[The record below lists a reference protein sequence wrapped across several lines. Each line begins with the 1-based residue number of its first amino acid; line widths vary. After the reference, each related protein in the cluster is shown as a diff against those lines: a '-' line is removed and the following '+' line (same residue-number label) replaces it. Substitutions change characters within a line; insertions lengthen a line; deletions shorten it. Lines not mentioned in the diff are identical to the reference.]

1 MPEQLTEE
9 PATRSRRV
17 VPAIGQAGIVV
28 AVCAV
33 AGALAGVVWE
43 WLWTPPVGVVIRHEW
58 LVGLSGLRSE
68 FSATGLY
75 VVVAS
80 VAGLLVGALCG
91 LFLDRAE
98 LVTLAAVLVGAVLA
112 GWIMAQVGQALGP
125 PDPRQLAETASNG
138 TRLPSDLRIVGKIW
152 PPRSIRDPSPYVAF
166 PAGATLGLAVVL
178 LGLTKRH
185 AGESSGPAPTG

>member
-9 PATRSRRV
+9 PATRSRGV
-17 VPAIGQAGIVV
+17 LPVITQAGIVV
-28 AVCAV
+28 AVCAL

-43 WLWTPPVGVVIRHEW
+43 WLWTPSVGVVIRHEW

-98 LVTLAAVLVGAVLA
+98 LVTLGAVLVGAVLA
-112 GWIMAQVGQALGP
+112 GWIMVQVGEAMGP
-125 PDPRQLAETASNG
+125 PDPRQLAETAPDR
-138 TRLPSDLRIVGKIW
+138 TRLPSDLRLAGK
-152 PPRSIRDPSPYVAF
+152 SPYVAF

-178 LGLTKRH
+178 LGSTKRH
-185 AGESSGPAPTG
+185 AGDGSGPAPTG

>member
-9 PATRSRRV
+9 PATQSRGV
-17 VPAIGQAGIVV
+17 APAIAQAGIVV

-43 WLWTPPVGVVIRHEW
+43 WLWTPPVGVAIHHEW

-68 FSATGLY
+68 FTATGLY

-80 VAGLLVGALCG
+80 FAGLLVGVLCG

-98 LVTLAAVLVGAVLA
+98 LVTLAAVVVGAVLA
-112 GWIMAQVGQALGP
+112 GWIMVQVGQALGP
-125 PDPRQLAETASNG
+125 PDPRQLAKSAAER
-138 TRLPSDLRIVGKIW
+138 TRLPSDLRIAGK
-152 PPRSIRDPSPYVAF
+152 SPYVAF

-185 AGESSGPAPTG
+185 ADDGSGSAPTG

>member
-9 PATRSRRV
+9 PATRSGAV
-17 VPAIGQAGIVV
+17 VLAQAGIVV

-58 LVGLSGLRSE
+58 LLGLSGLRSE

-98 LVTLAAVLVGAVLA
+98 LVTLAAVVVGAVLA
-112 GWIMAQVGQALGP
+112 GWIMVQVGQTLGP
-125 PDPRQLAETASNG
+125 PDPRQLAKTAPER
-138 TRLPSDLRIVGKIW
+138 TRLPSDLRIAGK
-152 PPRSIRDPSPYVAF
+152 SPYVAF

-178 LGLTKRH
+178 LGSSKRN
-185 AGESSGPAPTG
+185 AGVASGPAPTG

>member
-112 GWIMAQVGQALGP
+112 GWIMAQVGHALGP